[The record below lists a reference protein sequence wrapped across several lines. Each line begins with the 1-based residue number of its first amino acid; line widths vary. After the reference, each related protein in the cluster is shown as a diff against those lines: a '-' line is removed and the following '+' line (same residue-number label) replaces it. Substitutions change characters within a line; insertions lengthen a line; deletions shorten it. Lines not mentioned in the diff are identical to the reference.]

1 MECGKPFA
9 IVENMTLAVKSR
21 VPTGTSNS
29 LQNTQEY
36 FSCWSIKAPS
46 IWRIQGEKRENV

>member
-21 VPTGTSNS
+21 APTETSYS
-29 LQNTQEY
+29 SQNTQRGTFHAEVLMRLQY
-36 FSCWSIKAPS
+36 DEFKVKK
-46 IWRIQGEKRENV
+46 GEM

>member
-21 VPTGTSNS
+21 APTGTSNS
-29 LQNTQEY
+29 SQNTQRGTFHAEVL
-36 FSCWSIKAPS
+36 
-46 IWRIQGEKRENV
+46 KRLQYDEFKVK